1 MTFDD
6 ALAVLHGWKGREV
19 TIHLTPEGTTMR
31 GRLSPLDSE
40 GLFAVDAEELTG
52 VALALF
58 RDGFEEARLDDET
71 LTVRQGRVT
80 ATVTCGG
87 RRSGR
92 A

>member
-6 ALAVLHGWKGREV
+6 ALAVLDGWRGEEV
-19 TIHLTPEGTTMR
+19 TIELAPEDIRMD
-31 GRLSPLDSE
+31 GRLSPLDGE
-40 GLFAVDAEELTG
+40 GLYAVDADELTG

-58 RDGFEEARLDDET
+58 RDGFEEARLDDDT

-80 ATVTCGG
+80 ATITCGG